1 VDRGIGYWIRVQTDE
16 DIVVENLPRISRVFR
31 VNLCM
36 ILMRASHACCSDEML
51 KTHNLQAVLDWA
63 EDANERGG
71 EAKALVKECK
81 TFLDYLEQDSD
92 EEDSDDDE

>member
-1 VDRGIGYWIRVQTDE
+1 
-16 DIVVENLPRISRVFR
+16 
-31 VNLCM
+31 M
-36 ILMRASHACCSDEML
+36 ILMRASHACCSDDML

-92 EEDSDDDE
+92 EEESDDDE